1 MERKWQIFAG
11 AAVLACGINGAASAN
26 VDDMAWAPADDRPR
40 EMIAADGRRL
50 SCALNGDLDVCYDQ
64 DGKPYS
70 GELREFYPDGKL
82 REKAYSRNGKLEGRR
97 EIYNENGVLTSSGD
111 YVGGKMNGE
120 WIVYFANGEIFA
132 RGNFKSNKTDGV
144 WKMYWENGKINHEV
158 SYKDG
163 VRDGLSLTYDED
175 GKLYSKMNYKNGKL
189 NGPSIFYYESG
200 QPGLVAVFKDDEFV
214 LDKCYDR
221 QGYGISCDDL

>member
-11 AAVLACGINGAASAN
+11 AAVLACGINGAATAN
-26 VDDMAWAPADDRPR
+26 VDDMAWAPADERPR
-40 EMIAADGRRL
+40 EMIAADG
-50 SCALNGDLDVCYDQ
+50 
-64 DGKPYS
+64 
-70 GELREFYPDGKL
+70 EFYPDGKL

-111 YVGGKMNGE
+111 YVDGKMDGE

-144 WKMYWENGKINHEV
+144 WKMYWENGKINQEV